1 MTKTQEN
8 YVTLPCLAGRLGLQ
22 HYQIEYWVR
31 TGRIPGGTMRPGWKR
46 KTWTKEQA
54 ETIEKWY
61 HEYLRLEAGCC
72 GNDDGEC
79 R

>member
-31 TGRIPGGTMRPGWKR
+31 TGRIPGGTMRQDGSERPGPR
-46 KTWTKEQA
+46 SRRRPSRSGTTS
-54 ETIEKWY
+54 T
-61 HEYLRLEAGCC
+61 
-72 GNDDGEC
+72 
-79 R
+79 